1 MNSTNET
8 PISQPTPVD
17 TRSLISLPLSKK
29 SAHALLDAQR
39 AGVWNHPILVTQ
51 ALWLTGDLSTGVEYD
66 PR

>member
-8 PISQPTPVD
+8 PVSQPTHAGM
-17 TRSLISLPLSKK
+17 RSLISLPLSRK

-66 PR
+66 S